1 MLWLVVMIYTGRSI
15 RVHLPDGDPYLFPI
29 TGLLSGLGILT
40 IWRLEPIF
48 GLRQSLWLLV
58 TGILLF
64 FLMRVPGDLLF
75 LRRYKYIWLIGGLSI
90 TALTFIFGVN
100 PLGGGPR
107 LWLGCCGLYFQP
119 SEPLKLLLVIY
130 LAAYFADK
138 IPFKLSFI
146 PLVLPTIIVTGLAI
160 AILVFQRDLGTASI
174 IIFLYSTLLF
184 VASGKRR
191 VLIISLVGVGI
202 SSFLGYY
209 LFDVVR
215 LRVDAWINPWLDPSG
230 RSYQIVQSL
239 LAFANGGLFG
249 RGPGGG
255 SPGLV
260 PVAISDFIFSSIAEE
275 FGLIGTMGLVILLG
289 LILTRGIRTALNAP
303 DLFRRFLAAGLTT
316 YLVSQSILIMSGNL
330 RVLPLTGVTL
340 PFVSYGGSSLLTSFI
355 AVVLLLI
362 ISNQTDEEPFR
373 LSKPRPLLSL
383 NSFLFIS
390 LIVVSLVNG
399 WWSIWRGPDLL
410 MRTDN
415 ARRTIS
421 DRYVKRGAILASQN
435 QPITITEGS
444 SGEFQ
449 RFYEY
454 PELSPVTGYTHPI
467 YGQAGLEFTLDEYLR
482 GVKGNNSALIWWD
495 HLLYGQPPPGL
506 DIRLSINFDLQKK
519 TDEVLIGHKGAVVFL
534 NASSGELLVMA
545 SHPTFDPNK
554 LDEIG
559 NSLVQDK
566 NKPLLDRTVQ
576 GLYPPEV
583 ALEPFLVSAGLVDNP
598 LKDSQIYLFQTL
610 GFFTAP
616 NLRIPVAHASK
627 ATEDLRISPLQMAL
641 AVAAISDDGIR
652 PAPRLVMAVNTPQQG
667 WVILPALSDPVQALQ
682 PDQITKGIEPFLISE
697 PPVWEYGK
705 SFWDATEKRSITWF
719 LAGTQPGWQGTPLA
733 LVIVL
738 EEDNL
743 PFARMLGESL
753 FTEALQSK

>member
-1 MLWLVVMIYTGRSI
+1 MLWLVVMIFMGRTI
-15 RVHLPDGDPYLFPI
+15 RAHLPDGDPFLFPM

-48 GLRQSLWLLV
+48 GLRQSLWLFV
-58 TGILLF
+58 TGLILLI
-64 FLMRVPGDLLF
+64 LVRVPGDLSF
-75 LRRYKYIWLIGGLSI
+75 LRRYKYLWLIGGLLI

-107 LWLGCCGLYFQP
+107 LWLGCCGFYFQP

-130 LAAYFADK
+130 LSAYFADK

-146 PLVLPTIIVTGLAI
+146 PMVLPTIFVTGLAI
-160 AILVFQRDLGTASI
+160 AILVFQRDLGTAFLI
-174 IIFLYSTLLF
+174 LFLYSSTLYI
-184 VASGKRR
+184 ASGKRR
-191 VLIISLVGVGI
+191 VLLISLVGVGI
-202 SSFLGYY
+202 SAFLGYS

-260 PVAISDFIFSSIAEE
+260 PVSISDFIFSSFAEE
-275 FGLIGTMGLVILLG
+275 FGLIGTTGLIILLG
-289 LILTRGIRTALNAP
+289 FILTRGIRTALNAP

-316 YLVSQSILIMSGNL
+316 YLVSQSILIMGGNI
-330 RVLPLTGVTL
+330 RVLPLTGVTF

-362 ISNQTDEEPFR
+362 ISNHTDEEPFR
-373 LSKPRPLLSL
+373 LQNPQPLQSLS
-383 NSFLFIS
+383 SFFFIS

-410 MRTDN
+410 TRTDN
-415 ARRTIS
+415 PRRTIS
-421 DRYVKRGAILASQN
+421 DRYVRRGAILGSQN
-435 QPITITEGS
+435 QPITVTEGN
-444 SGEFQ
+444 SGEFV
-449 RFYEY
+449 RSYVY
-454 PELSPVTGYTHPI
+454 PELSPITGYTHPI
-467 YGQAGLEFTLDEYLR
+467 FGQAGLEFSMDEYLR
-482 GVKGNNSALIWWD
+482 GVKGNNSAMIWWD

-506 DIRLSINFDLQKK
+506 DIRLSINLDLQRK
-519 TDEVLIGHKGAVVFL
+519 TDDMMQGHKGAVVL
-534 NASSGELLVMA
+534 MNAASGELLVMA
-545 SHPTFDPNK
+545 SHPNFDPNK

-559 NSLVQDK
+559 NSLAEDK

-576 GLYPPEV
+576 GLYPPGG
-583 ALEPFLVSAGLVDNP
+583 ALEPFLVAAGLVNNP
-598 LKDSQIYLFQTL
+598 LKDSEINLFQGL
-610 GFFTAP
+610 GFYTIP
-616 NLRIPVAHASK
+616 ELRIPVAQTSK
-627 ATEDLRISPLQMAL
+627 PTDELRISPLQMAL
-641 AVAAISDDGIR
+641 AVSAISNDGIR
-652 PAPRLVMAVNTPQQG
+652 PSPRLVMAVNTPQQG
-667 WVILPALSDPVQALQ
+667 WVVLQALSEPVQALQ
-682 PDQITKGIEPFLISE
+682 PDQIANSISPFQIGE
-697 PPVWEYGK
+697 PPIWEYGK

-733 LVIVL
+733 LVIIL

-743 PFARMLGESL
+743 PFARLTGESL
-753 FTEALQSK
+753 LSNALQSK